1 MYPLLLN
8 TLNTGNTI
16 RTLAPCNAYNTCH
29 NNVISVVGISIITN
43 NNNEVQAQG
52 QQQQGV
58 GQTKISE
65 LWESPADLKNPES
78 VVYASKQDVLFV
90 SNIDGKPD
98 QKDQNGFI
106 SKVSPTNGSIIELD
120 WIKGLNTPKGM
131 AI

>member
-1 MYPLLLN
+1 MLTTLVTIMLSQLLESAL
-8 TLNTGNTI
+8 LRITI
-16 RTLAPCNAYNTCH
+16 TKFK
-29 NNVISVVGISIITN
+29 
-43 NNNEVQAQG
+43 QG

-78 VVYASKQDVLFV
+78 VVYAPKQDVLFV